1 MQYKHIKQQNSGN
14 TCCRSLFFPIFAA
27 MITKYIDK
35 SLNAYVEQEILPR
48 YDYFDAAHQRNHAE
62 EVIARSL
69 ALTKHYEVD
78 KNMVYAIAAYHDT
91 GLCEGRETHHL
102 VSGRIIRE
110 DQKLREW
117 FYEDQIETM
126 AQAAED
132 HRASSGHEPR
142 SIYGKIVAEAD
153 RLITPEKVIRRT
165 IQFGLD
171 HYPELDKEGQYR
183 RFREHL
189 LEKYSDTGYLRLW
202 LPESENA
209 PRLEELRKIIRDE
222 RKMRETFEQ
231 TYEKCMISS

>member
-1 MQYKHIKQQNSGN
+1 MVNPNLIE
-14 TCCRSLFFPIFAA
+14 
-27 MITKYIDK
+27 YI
-35 SLNAYVEQEILPR
+35 EQEILPR
-48 YDYFDAAHQRNHAE
+48 YDHFDAAHQRNHAD
-62 EVIARSL
+62 EVIERSL
-69 ALTKHYEVD
+69 ALAEHYDVD
-78 KNMVYAIAAYHDT
+78 ENMVYAIAAYHDT
-91 GLCEGRETHHL
+91 GLCEGRDTHHL

-110 DQKLREW
+110 DQKLRDW
-117 FYEDQIETM
+117 FTEAQIEVM

-153 RLITPEKVIRRT
+153 RLILPEKVIRRT

-171 HYPELDKEGQYR
+171 HHPELDKGGQYQ

-189 LEKYSDTGYLRLW
+189 MEKYSDTGYLRLW

-222 RKMRETFEQ
+222 RKMREAFEQ
-231 TYEKCMISS
+231 TFEKTKYDE

>member
-1 MQYKHIKQQNSGN
+1 MQYKHIKQQNSGS
-14 TCCRSLFFPIFAA
+14 TCCRSLFFNIFAA
-27 MITKYIDK
+27 MITNYIDK
-35 SLNAYVEQEILPR
+35 SLNTYVEQEILPR
-48 YDYFDAAHQRNHAE
+48 YDHFDAAHQRNHAE
-62 EVIARSL
+62 EVIERSL
-69 ALTKHYEVD
+69 ALAEHYEVD

-91 GLCEGRETHHL
+91 GLCEGRDTHHL

-110 DQKLREW
+110 DKKLLDW
-117 FYEDQIETM
+117 FDEDQIETM
-126 AQAAED
+126 AQATED

-171 HYPELDKEGQYR
+171 HYPELDKEGQFQ
-183 RFREHL
+183 RFRQHL

-209 PRLEELRKIIRDE
+209 PRLEELRAIIRDE
-222 RKMRETFEQ
+222 NKMREAFKQ
-231 TYEKCMISS
+231 LFPS

>member
-1 MQYKHIKQQNSGN
+1 MVNPTLIGYIKQS
-14 TCCRSLFFPIFAA
+14 
-27 MITKYIDK
+27 
-35 SLNAYVEQEILPR
+35 ILPH
-48 YDYFDAAHQRNHAE
+48 YDFFDAAHQRNHAE

-69 ALTKHYEVD
+69 ALVEHYDVD
-78 KNMVYAIAAYHDT
+78 ENMVYTIAAYHDT
-91 GLCEGRETHHL
+91 GLCEGRDTHHL

-110 DQKLREW
+110 DKKLREW
-117 FYEDQIETM
+117 FDEAQIETM

-153 RLITPEKVIRRT
+153 RLISPEKVIRRT

-171 HYPELDKEGQYR
+171 HYPELDKEGQYQ

-189 LEKYSDTGYLRLW
+189 LEKYSDTGYLKLW

-209 PRLEELRKIIRDE
+209 PRLKQLRQIIRDE
-222 RKMRETFEQ
+222 NKTREAFEKAFE
-231 TYEKCMISS
+231 TL